1 MVLPGSFEFP
11 GVMLGQPQ
19 QNHFQKEQ
27 NCGQVLGWLHS
38 LVVSGLLTE
47 EQDVGRG
54 MDGIQNTPLKCF
66 LLWRGV
72 PQEKDDQL
80 CSQGKHL
87 LTFPCSRISKL
98 YTLFDSPE
106 VLVSVELLHILYLA
120 WLEFGGLLILDKLLA
135 AVSPGNFFHRPFD
148 VHSSCLLDLAQPS
161 DQRQCQ
167 GELAGMSVVA

>member
-1 MVLPGSFEFP
+1 MFLYGSFEFP

-19 QNHFQKEQ
+19 QNHFQKKQ
-27 NCGQVLGWLHS
+27 SCGQVLGWLYR
-38 LVVSGLLTE
+38 LDVSAVLTE

-54 MDGIQNTPLKCF
+54 MGGIQNRPLKYF

-80 CSQGKHL
+80 CSQEKHL
-87 LTFPCSRISKL
+87 LTFPCSRITKL

-106 VLVSVELLHILYLA
+106 VLASVELLHILYLA
-120 WLEFGGLLILDKLLA
+120 WLEFGGLLILGELFA
-135 AVSPGNFFHRPFD
+135 AVSSGNFFHRPFN
-148 VHSSCLLDLAQPS
+148 VHSCCLLDLAHPS

-167 GELAGMSVVA
+167 GELTGVSVVV